1 MCHMRPAPWGGFPM
15 QIGALAMCRVEA
27 GVGKGCEDPCYLAHR
42 YPGSFTCRCPKN
54 TGRRR
59 LTADAEA
66 ASRWRDGAVDVLS
79 VACAPELAGS
89 PQCESE
95 EGVMDALH
103 NKVSL

>member
-1 MCHMRPAPWGGFPM
+1 M

-27 GVGKGCEDPCYLAHR
+27 EVGKGCDYPCYQAHTYR
-42 YPGSFTCRCPKN
+42 GFKCKCPDN